1 MTNDYRLVLEF
12 AGDDLENYDHVVAL
26 ETKLEAELEAGEV
39 DGHDVGGGVV
49 NVFIDTKDPKQCF
62 KEAMKIMKEMRQ
74 EPNAAGYRKLEEEEY
89 ERLWPEGKSTPFEL
103 K

>member
-12 AGDDLENYDHVVAL
+12 AGDDMENYDRVITL
-26 ETKLEAELEAGEV
+26 ETKLEAELVTGEV

-49 NVFIDTKDPKQCF
+49 NIFIDTGNPIECF
-62 KEAMKIMKEMRQ
+62 KEAMQIMNDMKQ
-74 EPNAAGYRKLEEEEY
+74 TPDAAGYRKLKEEDY
-89 ERLWPEGKSTPFEL
+89 ERLWPEISTPFEL